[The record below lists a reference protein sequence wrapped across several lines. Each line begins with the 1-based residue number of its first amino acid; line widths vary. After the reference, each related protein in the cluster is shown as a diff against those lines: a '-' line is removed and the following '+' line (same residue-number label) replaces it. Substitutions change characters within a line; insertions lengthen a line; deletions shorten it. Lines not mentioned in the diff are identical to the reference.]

1 MPRKK
6 ILWLCSW
13 YPSKLMPFNG
23 DFIKRH
29 AEAASL
35 YNDIRV
41 IHIVRDA
48 KGIITKDTL
57 AEESAKNGL
66 TEKIIYYYTPSFRF
80 SIIDRFL
87 SELKYEKGR
96 SA

>member
-29 AEAASL
+29 AGAASL

-41 IHIVRDA
+41 IHIVRDT
-48 KGIITKDTL
+48 KGIIIKDTL
-57 AEESAKNGL
+57 TEESGKNGL
-66 TEKIIYYYTPSFRF
+66 TEKIIYYYTPSFWVSLF
-80 SIIDRFL
+80 DKYW
-87 SELKYEKGR
+87 SELKYRKLYK
-96 SA
+96 